1 MVASRL
7 RARAELARRTAML
20 GLLMGAACANSDSPE
35 PTGSGGVSGTS
46 AGGSG
51 GGMPA
56 DGGSGGTPS
65 STGGVGGSAPLLDAG
80 ADSEN
85 VVPDPSFES
94 DASGWLA
101 WLRHRLERTQAGPRS
116 GAWCLVASGRTE
128 AWMGPSLV
136 LTDRVTPGGLYDVS
150 LWVRVGSAASPVSMT
165 LKFLCRE
172 RNDDLS
178 TSQFLPVAGPAIAT
192 NVWSQLT
199 GSLQIPVCEAPKVLQ
214 DLRLIVEG
222 APADV
227 DVYLDDVRVVPSA
240 P

>member
-1 MVASRL
+1 MVASL
-7 RARAELARRTAML
+7 WARAEVARTTTSL
-20 GLLMGAACANSDSPE
+20 GLLLGASCLNPDSLGS
-35 PTGSGGVSGTS
+35 TGSGGVSGTS
-46 AGGSG
+46 AGA
-51 GGMPA
+51 PA
-56 DGGSGGTPS
+56 DGGSGGTTS
-65 STGGVGGSAPLLDAG
+65 STGSVGGSAPLLDAG

-101 WLRHRLERTQAGPRS
+101 WLRHRLERTEEGPRS
-116 GAWCLVASGRTE
+116 GAWCLVASARTE

-136 LTDRVTPGGLYDVS
+136 LTDRVTPGALYDVS

-172 RNDDLS
+172 RNDDVS
-178 TSQFLPVAGPAIAT
+178 TSQFSPVAAPAIAT

-222 APADV
+222 PPADV
-227 DVYLDDVRVVPSA
+227 DVYVDDVRVVPSA
-240 P
+240 R